1 MCLSAVYLNDDAVVS
16 FFCLLIAHVS
26 SRSSVH
32 LRNNVV
38 ENLLELILSWT
49 LTVDVCVCTV

>member
-1 MCLSAVYLNDDAVVS
+1 MKYVFVS
-16 FFCLLIAHVS
+16 SVPEFFCLLIAHVS

-49 LTVDVCVCTV
+49 LAVDVCVCIV